1 MKRLRY
7 LLEAALLWSMLG
19 LFRLVGIDA
28 ASAVGGAVGRTIGP
42 LMAKN
47 RLARANL
54 NACFPDKSDAEIAA
68 ITRAMWD
75 NLGRF
80 MGEMPHLCDLD
91 VYGGDRVEVVMAPE
105 AEAAVAAS
113 TPVIFFTAHF
123 GNWEVSPL
131 LATQRGI
138 DTTLVYRQASNPW
151 SERLIQHWREK
162 RGGHW
167 VPKGREG
174 ARAIVAALSKGG
186 ALAILADQKFN
197 EGLAVPFFGRPAMTA
212 PAIAELALKYAAPLV
227 PVRVERLGGARFRVV
242 VLPPMALPDTGS
254 RKDDVM
260 AILTAINGLFETWI
274 RERPGHWLWIHR
286 RWPKD

>member
-1 MKRLRY
+1 MKRLRF
-7 LLEAALLWSMLG
+7 LMEAALLWVMLG

-28 ASAVGGAVGRTIGP
+28 ASAIGGAIGRTVGP
-42 LMAKN
+42 LLAKN

-54 NACFPDKSDAEIAA
+54 KACFPAMTEPEMKAV
-68 ITRAMWD
+68 TRAMWD

-80 MGEMPHLCDLD
+80 MGEMPHLHEVD
-91 VYGGDRVEVVMAPE
+91 VYGGDRVSVALAPE
-105 AEAAVAAS
+105 AEAAVTS
-113 TPVIFFTAHF
+113 GRPLIFFTAHF

-151 SERLIQHWREK
+151 SERMIQHWRQK
-162 RGGHW
+162 RGGDW

-197 EGLAVPFFGRPAMTA
+197 EGLPVPFFGREAMTA
-212 PAIAELALKYAAPLV
+212 PAIAELALKFKAPLV
-227 PVRVERLGGARFRVV
+227 PVRVERLEGARFRVV
-242 VLPPMALPDTGS
+242 VLPPMALPETGE
-254 RKDDVM
+254 RKSDVM
-260 AILTAINGLFETWI
+260 AILTAINAQFETWI

-286 RWPKD
+286 RWPR

>member
-1 MKRLRY
+1 MKRLRF
-7 LLEAALLWSMLG
+7 LMEAALLWVMLG

-28 ASAVGGAVGRTIGP
+28 ASAIGGAIGRTVGP
-42 LMAKN
+42 LLAKN

-54 NACFPDKSDAEIAA
+54 KACFPAMTEPEMKAV
-68 ITRAMWD
+68 TRAMWD

-80 MGEMPHLCDLD
+80 MGEMPHLHEVD
-91 VYGGDRVEVVMAPE
+91 VYGGDRVSVALAPE
-105 AEAAVAAS
+105 AEAAVTS
-113 TPVIFFTAHF
+113 GRPLIFFTAHF

-138 DTTLVYRQASNPW
+138 DTTLFYRQASNPW
-151 SERLIQHWREK
+151 SERMIQHWRQK
-162 RGGHW
+162 RGGDW

-197 EGLAVPFFGRPAMTA
+197 EGLPVPFFGREAMTA
-212 PAIAELALKYAAPLV
+212 PAIAELALKFKAPLV
-227 PVRVERLGGARFRVV
+227 PVRVERLEGARFRVV
-242 VLPPMALPDTGS
+242 VLPPMALPETGE
-254 RKDDVM
+254 RKSDVM
-260 AILTAINGLFETWI
+260 AILTAINAQFETWI

-286 RWPKD
+286 RWPR

>member
-1 MKRLRY
+1 VKRLRF
-7 LLEAALLWSMLG
+7 LLEAALLWAMLG

-28 ASAVGGAVGRTIGP
+28 ASAIGGAIGRTVGP
-42 LMAKN
+42 LLSKD

-54 NACFPDKSDAEIAA
+54 KACFPAMTEAEMKAV
-68 ITRAMWD
+68 TRAMWD

-80 MGEMPHLCDLD
+80 MGEMPHLHEVD
-91 VYGGDRVEVVMAPE
+91 VYGGDRVSVALAPE
-105 AEAAVAAS
+105 AEAAVTS
-113 TPVIFFTAHF
+113 GRPLIFFTAHF

-151 SERLIQHWREK
+151 SEKMIQHWRKK
-162 RGGHW
+162 RGGDW

-174 ARAIVAALSKGG
+174 ARAIVATLSKGG

-197 EGLAVPFFGRPAMTA
+197 EGLPVPFFGREAMTA
-212 PAIAELALKYAAPLV
+212 PAIAELALKFKAPLV
-227 PVRVERLGGARFRVV
+227 PVRVERLEGARFRVV
-242 VLPPMALPDTGS
+242 VLPPMALPETGE
-254 RKDDVM
+254 RKSDVM
-260 AILTAINGLFETWI
+260 AILTAINSQFEAWI

-286 RWPKD
+286 RWPR

>member
-7 LLEAALLWSMLG
+7 LLEAALLWLMLG
-19 LFRLVGIDA
+19 LFRIVGIDA
-28 ASAVGGAVGRTIGP
+28 ASAIGGAVGRAVGP

-47 RLARANL
+47 RLARSNL
-54 NACFPDKSDAEIAA
+54 KTCFPEKSEAEISA

-80 MGEMPHLCDLD
+80 MGEMPHLHALD
-91 VYGGDRVEVVMAPE
+91 VYGGGRVEIIMAPE
-105 AEAAVAAS
+105 VDAAVAAG
-113 TPVIFFTAHF
+113 TPIIFFTAHF

-151 SERLIQHWREK
+151 SERLIQHWRQK

-167 VPKGREG
+167 VPKGRDG
-174 ARAIVAALSKGG
+174 ARAIIAALSKSG
-186 ALAILADQKFN
+186 AVAILADQKFN
-197 EGLAVPFFGRPAMTA
+197 EGLAVPFFGRDAMTA
-212 PAIAELALKYAAPLV
+212 PAIAELALKFRAPLV

-242 VLPPMALPDTGS
+242 VLPPLAMPETGS
-254 RKDDVM
+254 RKGDVM
-260 AILTAINGLFETWI
+260 AILTAINALFEAWI
-274 RERPGHWLWIHR
+274 REMPGHWLWIHR
-286 RWPKD
+286 RWPRG